1 MISNPFKKK
10 KLRLVNLNDSKHTNQ
25 ALAFYEVFNPVF
37 PFMFRATLASGW
49 WFCPLKPAPQIWI
62 CVLFANKQSPW

>member
-1 MISNPFKKK
+1 MIPNPPPPFFF
-10 KLRLVNLNDSKHTNQ
+10 KLRLVDLSDSKHTNQ

-49 WFCPLKPAPQIWI
+49 WFCPLKPAPQI
-62 CVLFANKQSPW
+62 